1 MKFSKITS
9 LLFSTIIL
17 FYLSS
22 CDTTPKYEFEDI
34 ESTEDDWAWQ
44 TQVRIDKSGLPDT
57 VSTKLFKGETWKEW
71 RKTFKDCMESDWIR
85 SPYYFGP
92 TSTVS
97 LGSITSKNKKQLL
110 WTAESVFSA
119 DEIARMTN
127 VGSPASCNIKRS
139 IELDLETTLEGE
151 IKDKGNANIR
161 FALQNAKSTTTTI
174 DGFQVD
180 NLIEG
185 VLKQILKDAEPGSNK
200 EAYRNEII
208 QGNNVLLNRII
219 KVSGFTTEIELN
231 NDISSALEAELADNP
246 SFDVG
251 DAGLKVTFSK
261 KNNTTISVKSI
272 GDFVVFGK
280 FVKGRRL

>member
-22 CDTTPKYEFEDI
+22 CDTTPKYELEDV

-44 TQVRIDKSGLPDT
+44 TQVRIDKSGLPDS
-57 VSTKLFKGETWKEW
+57 VSTKLFRGETWKEW
-71 RKTFKDCMESDWIR
+71 RKTFKDCMEAQFIKN
-85 SPYYFGP
+85 PYYFGP
-92 TSTVS
+92 SSTVP
-97 LGSITSKNKKQLL
+97 LGSITSKNKKQLI

-119 DEIARMTN
+119 AEIAEMTN
-127 VGSPASCNIKRS
+127 VGNPTDCKISRT

-151 IKDKGNANIR
+151 IKDKGSANIR

-185 VLKQILKDAEPGSNK
+185 VLRKILREAEPGSNK
-200 EAYRNEII
+200 EAYRNDLIE
-208 QGNNVLLNRII
+208 GKNVLLNRII

-231 NDISSALEAELADNP
+231 NNISADLEAELADNP

-251 DAGLKVTFSK
+251 DAGLKVKFSK
-261 KNNTTISVKSI
+261 KNNTTITVKSI

-280 FVKGRRL
+280 FILQV